1 MMNNL
6 PTLADILADQKLRH
20 QEFPVTEH
28 KVFFAHAA
36 VCPLPGR
43 VARAVSDYVWD
54 SAQMGQ
60 FEQLYSEAESQTR
73 LLAAKLIGADPTE
86 IAFIASTSH
95 GLSLVAAGVNWQA
108 KENVIIAQQD
118 FPANIYPWL
127 ALERKGVQVRFIPP
141 TENGSITIDDIS
153 PLIDEKTRLVSLS
166 TVHYLTGTPI
176 DLDSIGRFLRKQG
189 ILFCV
194 DAIQSL
200 GAIPCSV
207 ENVDFLTADAHKWLL
222 GPQGIGILYVKQEN
236 FDRLYPALLGWKS
249 VSDQR
254 NYTKFKLDFPDSASR
269 YEPGSLNIPGL
280 IGLHSALKLID
291 HIGVANI
298 AEQLN
303 TLRNILIRKLDRQG
317 YNVMGLPDENLAT
330 GITTFESDGAV
341 ELHKHLNRK
350 NFVVSLR
357 SDLAGN
363 KCIRV
368 SPHFYNTEEE
378 IDALAKEL

>member
-1 MMNNL
+1 MSNL
-6 PTLADILADQKLRH
+6 PTLADILTDQKLRH

-28 KVFFAHAA
+28 KVFLAHAA
-36 VCPLPGR
+36 VCPLPGC
-43 VARAVSDYVWD
+43 VAQAVSDYVWA
-54 SAQMGQ
+54 SAQKGQ
-60 FEQLYSEAESQTR
+60 FEHLYSKAESQSR
-73 LLAAKLIGADPTE
+73 LLSAKLIGADPKE

-95 GLSLVAAGVNWQA
+95 GLSLVAAGTDW
-108 KENVIIAQQD
+108 KTDDNVIIAQQD

-127 ALERKGVQVRFIPP
+127 ALERKGVQIRFIPP
-141 TENGSITIDDIS
+141 TENGSITIDDLS

-166 TVHYLTGTPI
+166 SVHYLTGTPI
-176 DLDSIGRFLRKQG
+176 DIDSLGSFLRKQG

-200 GAIPCSV
+200 GVLPCSV

-254 NYTKFKLDFPDSASR
+254 NYTNFKLDFPESASR
-269 YEPGSLNIPGL
+269 YEPGSLNVPGL

-298 AEQLN
+298 AQQL
-303 TLRNILIRKLDRQG
+303 TSLRNILIKKLDRLG
-317 YNVMGLPDENLAT
+317 YDVLGPPDENLAT
-330 GITTFESDGAV
+330 GITTFESDGAA
-341 ELHKHLNRK
+341 ELHKHLNHE

-378 IDALAKEL
+378 IDALVKEL

>member
-1 MMNNL
+1 MMYNL
-6 PTLADILADQKLRH
+6 PMLADILTDQKLRH

-28 KVFFAHAA
+28 KVFLAHAA
-36 VCPLPGR
+36 VCPLPGC

-54 SAQMGQ
+54 SAQKGQ
-60 FEQLYSEAESQTR
+60 FEHLYSEAEFQTR
-73 LLAAKLIGADPTE
+73 QLAAKLIRADPTE

-95 GLSLVAAGVNWQA
+95 GLSLVAAGVDW
-108 KENVIIAQQD
+108 KTDDNVVIAQQD

-127 ALERKGVQVRFIPP
+127 GLERKGVEVRFIPP
-141 TENGSITIDDIS
+141 TENGSIIIDDLS

-166 TVHYLTGTPI
+166 SLHYLTGTPI
-176 DLDSIGRFLRKQG
+176 DLDGIGSFLRKQG

-254 NYTKFKLDFPDSASR
+254 NYTNFKLNFPESASR
-269 YEPGSLNIPGL
+269 YEPGSLNAPGL

-298 AEQLN
+298 AQRLT
-303 TLRNILIRKLDRQG
+303 TLRNILIKKLNRQG
-317 YNVMGLPDENLAT
+317 YDVLGVPDEKLAT
-330 GITTFESDGAV
+330 GITTFKSDKAV
-341 ELHKHLNRK
+341 ELHKHLNRM

-357 SDLAGN
+357 NDPAGN

-378 IDALAKEL
+378 IDALSREL